1 MSLTEPEAAAVH
13 TSVDAPR
20 MFEENEIM
28 MICDAGGGTTDLSV
42 MRITGVCS
50 GVVSLQQL
58 DTVFGRSIGSTAI
71 DTDFGEYV
79 LEHLEQANSSFNLGL
94 DPDEAAWSMMK
105 SREYQGAKCD
115 IGLPDV
121 PPLFLVPVPGLNS
134 QFTSEQFG
142 LAQGAMRFP
151 KSILERMFDTQI
163 EKLTSLVDKHLTK
176 FQNSRPSEQI
186 AHLVLSGGLGNSA
199 YVQQQLKAK
208 YAFGMS
214 RFACA
219 RNMQVHVAPD
229 PQLAVCKGIVTD
241 RVRKLNTN
249 VPVITWKCARASYG
263 TLAKT
268 LYNKQ
273 NPEHIG
279 KQTFQDPLNGKY
291 YIQNSIV
298 WFIKKVSNIPT
309 PSQPLNHQLR
319 ATR

>member
-20 MFEENEIM
+20 MFQENEIM
-28 MICDAGGGTTDLSV
+28 TICDAGGGTTDLSV

-50 GVVSLQQL
+50 GAVSLQQL
-58 DTVFGRSIGSTAI
+58 DTVVGRTIGSTAI
-71 DTDFGEYV
+71 DREFEDYV
-79 LEHLEQANSSFNLGL
+79 LECLERANSSFNLGL
-94 DPDEAAWSMMK
+94 DPDEAAWSMTK

-121 PPLFLVPVPGLNS
+121 PPVFLVPVPGLNP
-134 QFTSEQFG
+134 QFTSDQLG

-151 KSILERMFDTQI
+151 RSILERMFDTQI
-163 EKLTSLVDKHLTK
+163 ERLTSLVDKHLTR

-219 RNMQVHVAPD
+219 RNMQIHVAPD

-268 LYNKQ
+268 IYNKHD
-273 NPEHIG
+273 PEHIG
-279 KQTFQDPLNGKY
+279 KQTFQDPLNGKHY
-291 YIQNSIV
+291 VQNSIV
-298 WFIKKVSNIPT
+298 WFIKKVSNTPT
-309 PSQPLNHQLR
+309 PSQPVNH
-319 ATR
+319 